1 MKLLKAVDSILEKMS
16 DLSAW
21 VSGAAL
27 FTIAA
32 LTFVDVFCR
41 YFLRSSITG
50 TQEIVQFAM
59 VFVVYFSLPY
69 STRIRAHVRV
79 DALTSIMGERIRFIV
94 LGIVTIACV
103 FVSVNISIQTFK
115 NAGTIIASG
124 TVSPI
129 LKVGYAPFYY
139 VISIM
144 NILLSMEFIADG
156 IKYFKQAAGVSPEK
170 EDDISQNN
178 RKGEKI

>member
-1 MKLLKAVDSILEKMS
+1 
-16 DLSAW
+16 
-21 VSGAAL
+21 
-27 FTIAA
+27 
-32 LTFVDVFCR
+32 
-41 YFLRSSITG
+41 
-50 TQEIVQFAM
+50 M